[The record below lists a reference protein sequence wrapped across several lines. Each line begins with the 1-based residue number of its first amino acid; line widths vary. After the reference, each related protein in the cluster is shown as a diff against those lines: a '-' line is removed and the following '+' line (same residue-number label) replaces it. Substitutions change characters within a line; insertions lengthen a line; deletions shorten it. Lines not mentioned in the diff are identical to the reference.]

1 MDRQSQADFQGSE
14 TTLHDTVMVD
24 THHYT
29 FVQTHKTEVNP
40 V

>member
-1 MDRQSQADFQGSE
+1 MERQSLADFWGIE
-14 TTLHDTVMVD
+14 TTLHYMVMVD

-29 FVQTHKTEVNP
+29 FVQTHKMEVNP